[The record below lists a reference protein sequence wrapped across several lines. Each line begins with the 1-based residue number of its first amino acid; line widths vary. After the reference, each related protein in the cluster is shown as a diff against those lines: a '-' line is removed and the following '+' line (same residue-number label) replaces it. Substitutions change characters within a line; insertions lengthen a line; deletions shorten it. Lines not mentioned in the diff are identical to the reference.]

1 MNRTRLGS
9 GISIIAGVFLMLISI
24 NMFSQDITS
33 ETDSLVQIMETLP
46 DSSKTDVLISLC
58 NELKYN
64 HPEEAFEYGQQ
75 SVDLA
80 KNLGQ
85 PLLIGRA
92 YMAVAEIYILW
103 SLYDKALDYLLL
115 SLEEFEKAVDKQ
127 EIAICYNNIGI
138 AYMSAGDHQ
147 KAAVY
152 YKKARDLN
160 QELRNFN
167 QIANNMMNMG
177 ANYIHQDSIEKGLSY
192 YLVSLMITDSLK
204 MEKEEIELLNHIG
217 LGYHQL
223 GLFEDALQNFY
234 KALELLE
241 KNPNA
246 YTHATILANIAAS
259 YQNWNNPQAAFQ
271 YATEAYTLSKANNFN
286 QVTFITTKI
295 LSDLYTGQNDYK
307 LAYDYMVEHKN
318 ISDTLMHEQQSEE
331 LYKTQAQY
339 DLNKK
344 EQEIEI
350 LRIENAQNK
359 RSIQTRS
366 IILVAITSLLAILI
380 TMIFILVKLNR
391 KYRALNHKLEIQ
403 SEELEIL
410 NEQKDKFFSFVAHNL
425 KNPFNTIMG
434 FAELMQRCDET
445 KDAEKVKQY
454 SNLIYNLSS
463 QVQKVL
469 SNLLEWSR
477 LQRRTFEFKPE
488 IIELNSLIKDVIEM
502 NNKEAARKD
511 LHFDLIDNENV
522 YAFADRTMITTVMQ
536 NLISNAINFTMP
548 SGKISIKCQKHEKQ
562 VKVSVI
568 DNGVGLAEEDIPK
581 LFQYDIMKTKIGTGE
596 NKGAGLGL
604 ILCKEMI
611 QRNNGDIYV
620 KSISGKGSEFTF
632 TLPAAEKTEDEK
644 DVSTRDNKYEI
655 QNIMNALLA
664 EQNLPPA
671 EAIQDILSTVEPTF
685 TEVSKVLSLE
695 NLDLFAGAVTG
706 TGEKHGIE
714 PLIQY
719 GSAVTKLIRK
729 HQIDQI
735 IKVLPG
741 FKEYLE
747 ILETKS

>member
-9 GISIIAGVFLMLISI
+9 GISIITGFLLMMIPM

-33 ETDSLVQIMETLP
+33 ETDSVVQAMENLA
-46 DSSKTDVLISLC
+46 DSSKTDVLISLSS
-58 NELKYN
+58 ELKYD
-64 HPEEAFEYGQQ
+64 HPEVAFEYSQQ
-75 SVDLA
+75 SIDLA
-80 KNLGQ
+80 IDLGQ
-85 PLLIGRA
+85 PLQIGRA
-92 YMAVAEIYILW
+92 YMAMAEIYILW

-115 SLEEFEKAVDKQ
+115 SLEQFEKTGNKQ
-127 EIAICYNNIGI
+127 EIAICFNNIGI
-138 AYMSAGDHQ
+138 AYMSAGEYQ
-147 KAAVY
+147 NAAAY
-152 YKKARDLN
+152 YERARDLN
-160 QELRNFN
+160 QELRNYS
-167 QIANNMMNMG
+167 QIVSNMMNMG
-177 ANYIHQDSIEKGLSY
+177 ANYVHQDSIEKGLSY
-192 YLVSLMITDSLK
+192 YLVSLMIADSLN
-204 MEKEEIELLNHIG
+204 MEEEEIELSNHIG
-217 LGYHQL
+217 LGYNQL
-223 GLFEDALQNFY
+223 GMFEDALQQFY

-241 KNPNA
+241 KNPNT
-246 YTHATILANIAAS
+246 YTRATILANIATS
-259 YQNWNNPQAAFQ
+259 YQQWHNHTAALE
-271 YATEAYTLSKANNFN
+271 YAKEAFDLSKAYNFS
-286 QVTFITTKI
+286 QITFITSKI
-295 LSDLYTGQNDYK
+295 LSDLYSRQNNYK
-307 LAYDYMVEHKN
+307 LAYDYLLEHIN
-318 ISDTLMHEQQSEE
+318 MSDTLMHAQQSEE
-331 LYKTQAQY
+331 LLKIQAQY
-339 DLNKK
+339 DLDKK
-344 EQEIEI
+344 EQEIET
-350 LRIENAQNK
+350 LRIENVQNK
-359 RSIQTRS
+359 KSIQTRS
-366 IILVAITSLLAILI
+366 IIIVSISSLLAILV

-403 SEELEIL
+403 SKELETL

-445 KDAEKVKQY
+445 KDGEKVRQY

-488 IIELNSLIKDVIEM
+488 IIELNSLIRDVIEM
-502 NNKEAARKD
+502 NNKEAVRKD
-511 LHFDLIDNENV
+511 LHFDLIDSENV
-522 YAFADRTMITTVMQ
+522 YAFADRTMITTVIQ

-548 SGKISIKCQKHEKQ
+548 SGKISIKCRKHDER

-611 QRNNGDIYV
+611 QRNDGDIYV
-620 KSISGKGSEFTF
+620 KSIPGKGSEFTF

-644 DVSTRDNKYEI
+644 DDSTRDDKYEM
-655 QNIMNALLA
+655 QNIMNELLA
-664 EQNLPPA
+664 EHNLPSA
-671 EAIQDILSTVEPTF
+671 EAIQDILLTVEPTF

-695 NLDLFAGAVTG
+695 NLDHFAGSVTG
-706 TGEKHGIE
+706 TGEKHGIQ

-741 FKEYLE
+741 FKDYLE

>member
-1 MNRTRLGS
+1 MNKPWSGS
-9 GISIIAGVFLMLISI
+9 GKLIITGFLLILISM
-24 NMFSQDITS
+24 NMSSQDITS
-33 ETDSLVQIMETLP
+33 EADSVIQIMETLP
-46 DSSKTDVLISLC
+46 DSSKADVLISLC

-75 SVDLA
+75 SIDLA
-80 KNLGQ
+80 KDLGQ
-85 PLLIGRA
+85 PLLTGRA

-103 SLYDKALDYLLL
+103 SLQDKALDYLLL
-115 SLEEFEKAVDKQ
+115 SLEELEKAGDKQ

-138 AYMSAGDHQ
+138 AYMLAGEYQ

-152 YKKARDLN
+152 YEKAHNIN

-167 QIANNMMNMG
+167 QISNNMMNMG
-177 ANYIHQDSIEKGLSY
+177 ANYIHQDSIEKGLTY
-192 YLVSLMITDSLK
+192 YAVSLMIADSLN

-223 GLFEDALQNFY
+223 GMFKDALQYFH

-241 KNPNA
+241 KNPN
-246 YTHATILANIAAS
+246 TFTRATVLANIASS
-259 YQNWNNPQAAFQ
+259 YQNWNNHQAALQ
-271 YATEAYTLSKANNFN
+271 YAREAFILSKANNFN
-286 QVTFITTKI
+286 QVTFIASKI
-295 LSDLYTGQNDYK
+295 LSDLYAAQDNYK

-318 ISDTLMHEQQSEE
+318 MSDSLMHAQQSEE
-331 LYKTQAQY
+331 LIKIQAQY
-339 DLNKK
+339 DLDKK

-350 LRIENAQNK
+350 LRIENTQNK
-359 RSIQTRS
+359 RSIQIRS
-366 IILVAITSLLAILI
+366 IIIVSITSFLAILV
-380 TMIFILVKLNR
+380 TLIFILVKLNS
-391 KYRALNHKLEIQ
+391 KYRTLNHKLEIQ
-403 SEELEIL
+403 SKELETL

-445 KDAEKVKQY
+445 KDGEKVRQY

-522 YAFADRTMITTVMQ
+522 YAFADRTMITTIMQ

-548 SGKISIKCQKHEKQ
+548 SGKITIKCRKYDKQ

-596 NKGAGLGL
+596 KKGAGLGL

-620 KSISGKGSEFTF
+620 KSVPGQGSEFTF

-644 DVSTRDNKYEI
+644 DVNTRDTKDEI
-655 QNIMNALLA
+655 QSIMNELLA
-664 EQNLPPA
+664 DYNLPST

-685 TEVSKVLSLE
+685 TEVSKVLSLD
-695 NLDLFAGAVTG
+695 NLNHFAESVTG
-706 TGEKHGIE
+706 TGEKHGLQ
-714 PLIQY
+714 PLIHY

-741 FKEYLE
+741 FKDYLE

>member
-1 MNRTRLGS
+1 MNKPWSGS
-9 GISIIAGVFLMLISI
+9 GKLIITGFLLILISM
-24 NMFSQDITS
+24 NMSSQDITS
-33 ETDSLVQIMETLP
+33 EADSVIQIMETLP
-46 DSSKTDVLISLC
+46 DSSKADVLISLC

-75 SVDLA
+75 SIDLA
-80 KNLGQ
+80 KDLGQ
-85 PLLIGRA
+85 PLLTGRA

-103 SLYDKALDYLLL
+103 SLQDKALDYLLL
-115 SLEEFEKAVDKQ
+115 SLEELEKAGDKQ

-138 AYMSAGDHQ
+138 AYMLAGEYQ

-152 YKKARDLN
+152 YEKAHNIN

-167 QIANNMMNMG
+167 QISNNMMNMG
-177 ANYIHQDSIEKGLSY
+177 ANYIHQDSIEKGLTY
-192 YLVSLMITDSLK
+192 YAVSLMIADSLN

-223 GLFEDALQNFY
+223 GMFKDALQYFH

-241 KNPNA
+241 KNPN
-246 YTHATILANIAAS
+246 TFTRATVLANIASS
-259 YQNWNNPQAAFQ
+259 YQNWNNHQAALQ
-271 YATEAYTLSKANNFN
+271 YAREAFILSKANNFN
-286 QVTFITTKI
+286 QVIFIASKI
-295 LSDLYTGQNDYK
+295 LSDLYAAQDNYK

-318 ISDTLMHEQQSEE
+318 MSDSLMHAQQSEE
-331 LYKTQAQY
+331 LIKIQAQY
-339 DLNKK
+339 DLDKK

-350 LRIENAQNK
+350 LRIENTQNK
-359 RSIQTRS
+359 RSIQIRS
-366 IILVAITSLLAILI
+366 IIIVSITSFLAILV
-380 TMIFILVKLNR
+380 TLIFILVKLNS
-391 KYRALNHKLEIQ
+391 KYRTLNHKLEIQ
-403 SEELEIL
+403 SKELETL

-445 KDAEKVKQY
+445 KDGEKVRQY

-522 YAFADRTMITTVMQ
+522 YAFADRTMITTIMQ

-548 SGKISIKCQKHEKQ
+548 SGKITIKCRKYDKQ

-596 NKGAGLGL
+596 KKGAGLGL

-620 KSISGKGSEFTF
+620 KSVPGQGSEFTF

-644 DVSTRDNKYEI
+644 DVNTRDTKDEI
-655 QNIMNALLA
+655 QSIMNELLA
-664 EQNLPPA
+664 DYNLPST

-685 TEVSKVLSLE
+685 TEVSKVLSLD
-695 NLDLFAGAVTG
+695 NLNHFAESVTG
-706 TGEKHGIE
+706 TGEKHGLQ
-714 PLIQY
+714 PLIHY

-741 FKEYLE
+741 FKDYLE